1 MKKQKYEEKRGEVI
15 TVEKSGK
22 YLQLKFRVISRV
34 KKTLQQIKEEARS
47 PAILQS
53 LVLQLQIPTL

>member
-1 MKKQKYEEKRGEVI
+1 MKKQKYEEKRGEGI

-22 YLQLKFRVISRV
+22 YLQLKFRVISTV
-34 KKTLQQIKEEARS
+34 KKTLQQIKEVARS

-53 LVLQLQIPTL
+53 LVSQLQIPTL